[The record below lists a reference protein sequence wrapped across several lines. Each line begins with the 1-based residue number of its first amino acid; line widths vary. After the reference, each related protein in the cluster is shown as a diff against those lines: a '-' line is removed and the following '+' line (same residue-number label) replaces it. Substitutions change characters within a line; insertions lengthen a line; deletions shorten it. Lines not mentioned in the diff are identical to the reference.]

1 VFVLGIKLYRD
12 IHCPFFE
19 LKLGNKCGTA
29 FKKHSHEWF
38 SLGIVRN
45 GETSFWYDGRTS
57 ELHEGNVVFMPPGF
71 MHSCNPVDVDR
82 WRFIM
87 LFVDPGWFS
96 LPLDVDGTVMNGIV
110 LNRASGC
117 DIASTLVGILKPLT
131 DKAGPLEK
139 EEMITAAV
147 RYVIESSGMSL
158 SAEGTVPGRRLE
170 TIREYIFSHFR
181 EGVTLADLENISGS
195 DRFGIIRDFKET
207 FRISP
212 HAYQTILRINYSKK
226 ELRRG
231 RQVLDVALD
240 AGFYDQS
247 HFIRVFK
254 SYVGLTPSRYRIAA
268 A

>member
-181 EGVTLADLENISGS
+181 EGVTPCRS
-195 DRFGIIRDFKET
+195 RK
-207 FRISP
+207 
-212 HAYQTILRINYSKK
+212 YLRIGQVRYNPRFQRNLPYFSSCVSNHSANKLFQEGTQTGTASAGCSLRCRFLRSEPFHPGLQ
-226 ELRRG
+226 ELCR
-231 RQVLDVALD
+231 
-240 AGFYDQS
+240 
-247 HFIRVFK
+247 
-254 SYVGLTPSRYRIAA
+254 PNP
-268 A
+268 

>member
-1 VFVLGIKLYRD
+1 MKGMVIHHTLKCDVAGYLLG
-12 IHCPFFE
+12 
-19 LKLGNKCGTA
+19 
-29 FKKHSHEWF
+29 
-38 SLGIVRN
+38 
-45 GETSFWYDGRTS
+45 
-57 ELHEGNVVFMPPGF
+57 
-71 MHSCNPVDVDR
+71 
-82 WRFIM
+82 M
-87 LFVDPGWFS
+87 L
-96 LPLDVDGTVMNGIV
+96 
-110 LNRASGC
+110 A
-117 DIASTLVGILKPLT
+117 ILM
-131 DKAGPLEK
+131 DKTGPLEK
-139 EEMITAAV
+139 EETLVSAV
-147 RYVIESSGMSL
+147 RNVCGNGGIPLRVERVVHGS
-158 SAEGTVPGRRLE
+158 RLR
-170 TIREYIFSHFR
+170 TIKEYIYTHFR